1 MSGKWIEGD
10 WSCLDWFGN
19 DGKMHHYT
27 QMVLFFYDLPKL
39 EIKPIYKYMA
49 LLMSSDEVGKG
60 SGKIFALKLN
70 KLFNIP
76 NEKGRGW
83 RFDNNKK
90 CDTRDFPGTIQ
101 KSSVCDQPL
110 IILEMLVCNNL

>member
-1 MSGKWIEGD
+1 
-10 WSCLDWFGN
+10 
-19 DGKMHHYT
+19 
-27 QMVLFFYDLPKL
+27 MVLFFYDLPKL

-76 NEKGRGW
+76 NEKGRG
-83 RFDNNKK
+83 
-90 CDTRDFPGTIQ
+90 
-101 KSSVCDQPL
+101 
-110 IILEMLVCNNL
+110 